1 MNSLDV
7 VILIIVLISA
17 LIALNRGLIKEV
29 LSIIGWFL
37 GVVAVIYLLPY
48 VQPLMEEH
56 VESEI
61 MAIVASAFAILIV
74 FFVIWIYLTSII
86 IGKVRDSK
94 LSGMDCAF
102 LLVILLNILIGWII
116 PPESQPDMFKQS
128 KYFQLAGSFA
138 EPIEKLI
145 PQSARDKVHMQAGVE
160 KEVAPG
166 VELNSDLD
174 DLFEKLTRPEI
185 KKKKKAEEK
194 EDKAVGYDKSE
205 QKSLDRLIETIE

>member
-86 IGKVRDSK
+86 IGKVRDSITDK
-94 LSGMDCAF
+94 EAELLAFAGNMMTMECGMRF
-102 LLVILLNILIGWII
+102 LA
-116 PPESQPDMFKQS
+116 D
-128 KYFQLAGSFA
+128 YLAGDTYFA
-138 EPIEKLI
+138 TKYPDHNLVRARTQIKLV
-145 PQSARDKVHMQAGVE
+145 QEM
-160 KEVAPG
+160 
-166 VELNSDLD
+166 
-174 DLFEKLTRPEI
+174 
-185 KKKKKAEEK
+185 
-194 EDKAVGYDKSE
+194 E
-205 QKSLDRLIETIE
+205 QKADEIRAIVDDVMERTAR